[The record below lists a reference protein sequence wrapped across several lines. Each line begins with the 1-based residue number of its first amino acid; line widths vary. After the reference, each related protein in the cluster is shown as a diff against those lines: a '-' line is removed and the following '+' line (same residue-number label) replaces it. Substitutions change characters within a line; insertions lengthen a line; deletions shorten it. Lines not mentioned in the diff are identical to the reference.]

1 MIKPTLHPRA
11 VLRAGKVGGRPR
23 AWHRAGAQQTAA
35 IFLVVVAVLQQ
46 EAEVV
51 AVGQPASSR
60 NAIPLSFTGGPKDRH
75 STQTQGGRQWA
86 RRSRC
91 APQTISVSP
100 ARTEEG
106 FPSKKMLILSF
117 GSCKWCWDNDVESCH
132 WFCLSI
138 ARGTTLQLAASP
150 SPGASQDLGEAQSPT
165 AGLLRGHS
173 F

>member
-1 MIKPTLHPRA
+1 MIKPTLHLRD

-60 NAIPLSFTGGPKDRH
+60 KAILLSCTGGPKDRH

-86 RRSRC
+86 GRSWC
-91 APQTISVSP
+91 APQT
-100 ARTEEG
+100 T
-106 FPSKKMLILSF
+106 
-117 GSCKWCWDNDVESCH
+117 
-132 WFCLSI
+132 SI
-138 ARGTTLQLAASP
+138 
-150 SPGASQDLGEAQSPT
+150 
-165 AGLLRGHS
+165 
-173 F
+173 